1 MDALIGALTSHASR
15 SRDVALARRERSRP
29 AYPDGHVGPHAA
41 LCHVALCHVT
51 GHCENPLVRTF
62 GLAPVD
68 DSGYRPYGSLFV
80 EFARVVVG
88 DNAIAIEVV
97 CL

>member
-1 MDALIGALTSHASR
+1 M
-15 SRDVALARRERSRP
+15 
-29 AYPDGHVGPHAA
+29 
-41 LCHVALCHVT
+41 
-51 GHCENPLVRTF
+51 F

-80 EFARVVVG
+80 EFARVVFG